1 VLANFLIGLR
11 EGLEA
16 GLIVGILVA
25 YLNKLDRRDILP
37 RLWMGIAAAIALS
50 LGVGAIL
57 TWGPYGLSFQAQEIL
72 GGGLSILA
80 VGLVTWMIFW
90 MAGNA
95 RSLRAELHSKLDAA
109 IAGTGM
115 GIVVVGFVS
124 VAREG
129 VETALFVWASVN
141 SSSNAVVGTLSA
153 VVGILAAAIVAYL
166 IYRGLVRINFAR
178 FFAWTGSFLII
189 VAAGVLSYGIGD
201 LQEASVIPGW
211 GQAAYSLAHLVPPT
225 SWYGA
230 LLGGIFNFTPEPTW
244 AQVLA
249 WGAYVIVVGLL
260 FARVVRANARSS
272 RPTAPQE
279 MEHDLSEVPH
289 SG

>member
-1 VLANFLIGLR
+1 MLANFLIGLR